1 MKLTQAGGDQID
13 KMKEVIEDMQEKLKH
28 TMFMI

>member
-1 MKLTQAGGDQID
+1 MKLTQAGGDQGD
-13 KMKEVIEDMQEKLKH
+13 KMKAVIEDMQEKLKH